1 MTDTTKRTA
10 HTTADAG
17 LDRAALARTWTGAV
31 LISFSA
37 VYVRLADVEPVRSS
51 FLRAAYA
58 LPAFAVLILVS
69 RRRSGR
75 PLAGGIVG
83 LGVVAGVFL
92 GGDLF
97 AWHSSIE
104 HIGAGLGTVLP
115 NLQVVLVGIAGVV
128 FFRERPRPAFWL
140 ALPAVLVGVWLLGA
154 VGKPVDVGGNVPW
167 GVLLGVLTA
176 ALYSVFLVLMR
187 VARLRRPD
195 AGAVEVMGSATL
207 GAAVVTGA
215 FAAGQGVAAPAG
227 EWPADGWLLLL
238 ALSSQV
244 LAWVLLSSSI
254 HRIPAALTSIALL
267 IQPVLA
273 MVWGAVILG
282 EELGPPQLVGAAI
295 VLAGVAV
302 AHRAVVAGVS
312 AERSRSGARGSR
324 APVGRGRRRGGR

>member
-1 MTDTTKRTA
+1 MTDTDKREA
-10 HTTADAG
+10 RALPAG
-17 LDRAALARTWTGAV
+17 GVDRRALLRTWTGAV

-58 LPAFAVLILVS
+58 LPAFVVLVVLA
-69 RRRSGR
+69 RRRAGR
-75 PLAGGIVG
+75 PALGGLVG
-83 LGVVAGVFL
+83 LAVIAGAFL

-115 NLQVVLVGIAGVV
+115 NLQVVLVGVAGVV
-128 FFRERPRPAFWL
+128 FFRERPRPVFWL
-140 ALPAVLVGVWLLGA
+140 ALPAVLVGIWLLGA
-154 VGKPVDVGGNVPW
+154 VGEPVEVGGNVPF

-176 ALYSVFLVLMR
+176 ALYSVFLVGMR

-195 AGAVEVMGSATL
+195 ASAVEVMGSATL
-207 GAAVVTGA
+207 GAALVTGA
-215 FAAGQGVAAPAG
+215 FAASQGVAAPAG
-227 EWPADGWLLLL
+227 EWPADGWLVLL

-254 HRIPAALTSIALL
+254 HRLPAALTSIALL

-273 MVWGAVILG
+273 MVWGALILG
-282 EELGPPQLVGAAI
+282 EELGLPQVAGAAI

-302 AHRAVVAGVS
+302 AHRAVVAGT
-312 AERSRSGARGSR
+312 SGGDGPEPQAT
-324 APVGRGRRRGGR
+324 